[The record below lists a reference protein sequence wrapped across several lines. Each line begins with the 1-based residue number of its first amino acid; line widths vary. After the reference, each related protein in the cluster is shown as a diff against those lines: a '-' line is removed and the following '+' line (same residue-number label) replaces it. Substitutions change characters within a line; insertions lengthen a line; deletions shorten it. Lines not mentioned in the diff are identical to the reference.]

1 MTSFLGP
8 ALLGVLS
15 DVYSQ
20 RIGVGSLLVFFVLGG
35 LILWRVDEREGIAAA
50 GPGVGMTPAIRRRA
64 APPWRRSSS
73 TDRQRW

>member
-15 DVYSQ
+15 DVYNQ
-20 RIGVGSLLVFFVLGG
+20 RIGVASLLVFFLVGG

-50 GPGVGMTPAIRRRA
+50 ARA
-64 APPWRRSSS
+64 
-73 TDRQRW
+73 